1 MRYASGGC
9 YVGSF
14 TRGVRS
20 GKGRMEWPNGG
31 AFEGEWE
38 EDQPKVGRFEQVAAS
53 PAAGY
58 VYEGEFV
65 DGAPPV
71 EPLPNVAIAIGDD
84 EGDENVAADVTES
97 TLPEL
102 RATVKGRRTDEVV
115 FHYNGRLIEALPLR
129 LWRGAGAPNESG
141 REVELVLSTAAP
153 SSSGEH
159 REAAEAPTAAKTK
172 RSTKATAAASEPEE
186 EPTPPREFSLA
197 TIITSAE
204 GRSSVQ
210 LRLPADAPSGKCSLL
225 LRDVTDSG
233 ALAACSGRT
242 ECVARFAE
250 QRLTLVIVH
259 EELPEAPGPD
269 LSDAHEP
276 PEHSGK

>member
-1 MRYASGGC
+1 MREYTGSTLGGTRHGSGKCTFRNKGFAYDGEWKDGLMEGRGTLTLAGVFSYTGDFRRNQISGMGVKRLLAGGAVYEGSFVDGEPHGTAVYTDADSRYDGDFVRGRRHGFGVLQTSAGRFEGTFANHALLEGTMRYASGGC

-71 EPLPNVAIAIGDD
+71 EPLPSVAIAIGDD

-97 TLPEL
+97 TLP
-102 RATVKGRRTDEVV
+102 RA
-115 FHYNGRLIEALPLR
+115 
-129 LWRGAGAPNESG
+129 AGDRQG
-141 REVELVLSTAAP
+141 
-153 SSSGEH
+153 
-159 REAAEAPTAAKTK
+159 
-172 RSTKATAAASEPEE
+172 
-186 EPTPPREFSLA
+186 
-197 TIITSAE
+197 SA
-204 GRSSVQ
+204 
-210 LRLPADAPSGKCSLL
+210 
-225 LRDVTDSG
+225 
-233 ALAACSGRT
+233 
-242 ECVARFAE
+242 
-250 QRLTLVIVH
+250 H
-259 EELPEAPGPD
+259 
-269 LSDAHEP
+269 
-276 PEHSGK
+276 